1 MEKKGLRK
9 LQLTRE
15 TLRNLSTD
23 ELSRVVGGTLGT
35 DDGDCALT
43 VLPCNMDYLPSAA
56 GCGFPS
62 EGCLSI
68 PGHCTNYS
76 GVCGSG
82 WMNTCSPSG
91 CMQC

>member
-23 ELSRVVGGTLGT
+23 ELSRVVGGTQDT
-35 DDGDCALT
+35 DGCPFT
-43 VLPCNMDYLPSAA
+43 VLPCNMDPLPTAV

-62 EGCLSI
+62 DGNNDCLTMN
-68 PGHCTNYS
+68 PCNVYS
-76 GVCGSG
+76 GMCGSAA
-82 WMNTCSPSG
+82 TCSPTMCG
-91 CMQC
+91 P

>member
-23 ELSRVVGGTLGT
+23 ELSRVVGGTQDT
-35 DDGDCALT
+35 DGCPFT
-43 VLPCNMDYLPSAA
+43 VLPCQLYPLDTAV

-62 EGCLSI
+62 QG
-68 PGHCTNYS
+68 S
-76 GVCGSG
+76 GCGSVTC
-82 WMNTCSPSG
+82 NTSACPSYVP
-91 CMQC
+91 C

>member
-23 ELSRVVGGTLGT
+23 ELSRVVGGTGTAGT
-35 DDGDCALT
+35 DDGEGCALT
-43 VLPCNMDYLPSAA
+43 VLPCNMDPLPTAV

-62 EGCLSI
+62 DDGSCNS
-68 PGHCTNYS
+68 GNYFNCHTI
-76 GVCGSG
+76 GPTDCR
-82 WMNTCSPSG
+82 
-91 CMQC
+91 